1 VAAGGLQEAGT
12 RVSTTIEAATRLLR
26 GRTRATREIV
36 TPEGVTLTVE
46 LADFGERATAFM
58 LDLFFWFCGSLLV
71 FLTFLLLML
80 RGWAGIF
87 AISILLFITF
97 IIRNCYFIYF
107 ELSWRGMTPGKRIAG
122 IRVIDRQ
129 GGPLLPSA
137 IVARNFTREIEMFI
151 PLGVLISLSGTAGT
165 IPWER
170 LTLAGWL
177 LSFVALIFVT
187 RDRMRAGD
195 LIAGTVVIALPRQ
208 RLLDDLVMRQARF
221 VFTDRQLKAYGAF
234 ELQVLEDLLRRPDA
248 PGAQTLLQEV
258 CTKICRKIDWRE
270 PVGDHDCVAFLRDF
284 YTAQRAFLER
294 EQLFGRK
301 RADKHD
307 GGTAR

>member
-1 VAAGGLQEAGT
+1 M
-12 RVSTTIEAATRLLR
+12 I
-26 GRTRATREIV
+26 
-36 TPEGVTLTVE
+36 
-46 LADFGERATAFM
+46 
-58 LDLFFWFCGSLLV
+58 LV
-71 FLTFLLLML
+71 L
-80 RGWAGIF
+80 RGWVSIF
-87 AISILLFITF
+87 AISILLFISF
-97 IIRNCYFIYF
+97 VIRNFYFIHF
-107 ELSWRGMTPGKRIAG
+107 ELAWRGMTPGKRIVG

-151 PLGVLISLSGTAGT
+151 PLGILLSAGGAGAA

-170 LTLAGWL
+170 LMLAAWL
-177 LSFVALIFVT
+177 LSFVVLVFVN

-195 LIAGTVVIALPRQ
+195 LIAGTIVIALPRQ
-208 RLLDDLVMRQARF
+208 RLLDDLVERQASF
-221 VFTDRQLKAYGAF
+221 VFTDRQLRAYGAF

-248 PGAQTLLQEV
+248 PGVALILGEV
-258 CTKICRKIDWRE
+258 CSKICRKIDWRE
-270 PVGDHDCVAFLRDF
+270 PVAEGDRVRFLRDF

-307 GGTAR
+307 SPGDARS

>member
-1 VAAGGLQEAGT
+1 MSSV
-12 RVSTTIEAATRLLR
+12 EAATRLLR
-26 GRTRATREIV
+26 GHTRQTREIV

-46 LADFGERATAFM
+46 LAEYGERATAFVI
-58 LDLFFWFCGSLLV
+58 DVFFWFCGSVLV
-71 FLTFLLLML
+71 FLTFLLAILQ
-80 RGWAGIF
+80 GWGGIL
-87 AISILLFITF
+87 AVSLLLFISF

-107 ELSWRGMTPGKRIAG
+107 ELSWRGMTPGKHIVG

-151 PLGVLISLSGTAGT
+151 PLGVLFSLQRGATS

-170 LTLAGWL
+170 LMLAAWL
-177 LSFVALIFVT
+177 LSFVALIFVN

-208 RLLDDLVMRQARF
+208 RLLGDLVERQATF
-221 VFTDRQLKAYGAF
+221 AFTDRQLKAYGAF

-248 PGAQTLLQEV
+248 PGAEPLLKEV
-258 CTKICRKIDWRE
+258 CAKICRKIGWRE
-270 PVGDHDCVAFLRDF
+270 PPDEKESLRFLRDF

-307 GGTAR
+307 GGT

>member
-1 VAAGGLQEAGT
+1 MSSVQ
-12 RVSTTIEAATRLLR
+12 AATRLLR
-26 GRTRATREIV
+26 GHARATREIV

-46 LADFGERATAFM
+46 LAEYSERATAFM
-58 LDLFFWFCGSLLV
+58 IDLFFWFCGSLLL
-71 FLTFLLLML
+71 FLTFMILVL
-80 RGWAGIF
+80 RGWVSIF
-87 AISILLFITF
+87 AVSILLFISF
-97 IIRNCYFIYF
+97 IIRNFYFIHF
-107 ELSWRGMTPGKRIAG
+107 ELAWRGMTPGKRIVG

-151 PLGVLISLSGTAGT
+151 PLGILLSAGGAGAA

-170 LTLAGWL
+170 LTLAAWL
-177 LSFVALIFVT
+177 LSFVVLVFVN

-195 LIAGTVVIALPRQ
+195 LIAGTIVIALPRQ
-208 RLLDDLVMRQARF
+208 RLLDDLVERQASF
-221 VFTDRQLKAYGAF
+221 VFSDRQLRAYGTF

-248 PGAQTLLQEV
+248 PGVALILGEV
-258 CTKICRKIDWRE
+258 CSKICRKIDWRE
-270 PVGDHDCVAFLRDF
+270 PVAEGDRLRFLRDF

-307 GGTAR
+307 SPGDARP

>member
-1 VAAGGLQEAGT
+1 MSSV
-12 RVSTTIEAATRLLR
+12 EAATRLLR
-26 GRTRATREIV
+26 GNARATREIV

-46 LADFGERATAFM
+46 LAEYGERATAFM
-58 LDLFFWFCGSLLV
+58 IDLFFWFCGSLLL
-71 FLTFLLLML
+71 FLTFMILVL
-80 RGWAGIF
+80 RGWVSIF
-87 AISILLFITF
+87 AVSILLFISF
-97 IIRNCYFIYF
+97 IIRNFYFIHF
-107 ELSWRGMTPGKRIAG
+107 ELAWRGMTPGKRIVG

-137 IVARNFTREIEMFI
+137 IVARNFTREVEMFI
-151 PLGVLISLSGTAGT
+151 PLGILLSAGGAGAA

-170 LTLAGWL
+170 LMLAAWL
-177 LSFVALIFVT
+177 LSFVVLVFVN

-195 LIAGTVVIALPRQ
+195 LIAGTIVIALPRQ
-208 RLLDDLVMRQARF
+208 RLLDDLVERQASF
-221 VFTDRQLKAYGAF
+221 VFSDRQLRAYGTF

-248 PGAQTLLQEV
+248 PGVALILGEV
-258 CTKICRKIDWRE
+258 CSKICRKIDWRE
-270 PVGDHDCVAFLRDF
+270 PVAEGDRLRFLRDF

-307 GGTAR
+307 SPGDARP